1 MFQLKNSEQCDSVCE
16 RSDPSRSPPVE
27 FVFFTNLAE
36 TKEDEGLLT
45 LPHTLRKFREHSF
58 IPQCSAV
65 NMTSDKLI
73 LTKSPTIPS
82 SFSCSNASTLS
93 SQESYNVSRVSP
105 LHHPD
110 YKRMRKKLESE
121 AHTNLEVAC
130 LHILVR
136 WSQNSLSSLTWILFS
151 GNLKV
156 SQRVL
161 DLDALSLNIGQILKE
176 NTSVEQFLSWT
187 SLALFVNIWTGVSG
201 LPQVRQPQPASG

>member
-1 MFQLKNSEQCDSVCE
+1 MCE
-16 RSDPSRSPPVE
+16 RSDLVEYNPSSWIWVFTDLGWIRTLIRSGMKLFRPSYT
-27 FVFFTNLAE
+27 FSSL
-36 TKEDEGLLT
+36 G
-45 LPHTLRKFREHSF
+45 KFREHSF
-58 IPQCSAV
+58 IPPCSSTV
-65 NMTSDKLI
+65 NMTSDKSI
-73 LTKSPTIPS
+73 LTKSPTIPP

-105 LHHPD
+105 LHHPE

-121 AHTNLEVAC
+121 AHTNLDVAC

-176 NTSVEQFLSWT
+176 STSVEQLVSWT
-187 SLALFVNIWTGVSG
+187 SLALFVNIWTGVWR
-201 LPQVRQPQPASG
+201 LAQVWQPQPAGG